1 MTPSSEAT
9 NKPQRR
15 TTITTQQ
22 IVPRLRWTFAT
33 VSRALGL
40 YGWVAVLLLLGALVF
55 QRLVISS
62 GDRLLDVRQ
71 HAALDGIALHPEQA
85 ERLEVA
91 EPKVLPSANDFMQRL
106 AGINALL
113 QSFGFA
119 HAEASYQQ
127 TDLGDLKLRRLVVE
141 MPLRGPYPP
150 LRAALDDLAK
160 QPGVRIEHLQLTRKR
175 IGDDQLDIVLR
186 FSLLG
191 TLP

>member
-1 MTPSSEAT
+1 MKRPADTTRS
-9 NKPQRR
+9 
-15 TTITTQQ
+15 TTINTQQ
-22 IVPRLRWTFAT
+22 IIPRLRWMLASL
-33 VSRALGL
+33 SRALGI
-40 YGWVAVLLLLGALVF
+40 YGWAAVLVLLGALAF
-55 QRLVISS
+55 QRFVIIS
-62 GDRLLDVRQ
+62 GNRLLEIRQ
-71 HAALDGIALHPEQA
+71 HAALDGIAAHPEQA
-85 ERLEVA
+85 EQLEHV
-91 EPKVLPSANDFMQRL
+91 EPTAPPSADDFMQRL

-127 TDLGDLKLRRLVVE
+127 TDLGDQQLRRLVVE

-150 LRAALDDLAK
+150 LRAALDELAK
-160 QPGVRIEHLQLTRKR
+160 QPGVRIEHLQMTRKR